1 MLILDFDYIV
11 DLVAESRVDEENES
25 INLESPSLIQAL
37 EEFLQE
43 QIVSAVVPLDSPA
56 SIVVEVD
63 DPFADCDLLGQMRA
77 LPVQLTEDEARWICR
92 L

>member
-25 INLESPSLIQAL
+25 INLESPSLIQKL

-43 QIVSAVVPLDSPA
+43 QIVSAVIPLDSPTA
-56 SIVVEVD
+56 IVVEVD

-77 LPVQLTEDEARWICR
+77 LPIVLSSEEASWVLRW
-92 L
+92 